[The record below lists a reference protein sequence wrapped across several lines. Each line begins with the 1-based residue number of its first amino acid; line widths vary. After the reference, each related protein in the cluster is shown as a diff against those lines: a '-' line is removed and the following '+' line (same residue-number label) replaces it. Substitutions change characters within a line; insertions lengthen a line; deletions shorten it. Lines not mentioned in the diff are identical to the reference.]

1 KLHNRIAG
9 CTLGDLDRDA
19 GMGFPILTDK
29 FREKAAGDQGM
40 DTDAKPAALSGCRHS
55 GGLYR
60 MIELVDASRYP
71 FDEVSPGFSEP
82 DAACVTL
89 EQEDAKV
96 FFQRFHSRTDA
107 GLRHAERISGVAEV
121 QIFGDG
127 KCIDQRYHGNA

>member
-1 KLHNRIAG
+1 PDRAAMAVGQFRVASDEGHVQPVGAKLHNRIAG

-19 GMGFPILTDK
+19 GMGLPILTDK

-96 FFQRFHSRTDA
+96 FFQRFHS
-107 GLRHAERISGVAEV
+107 
-121 QIFGDG
+121 
-127 KCIDQRYHGNA
+127 